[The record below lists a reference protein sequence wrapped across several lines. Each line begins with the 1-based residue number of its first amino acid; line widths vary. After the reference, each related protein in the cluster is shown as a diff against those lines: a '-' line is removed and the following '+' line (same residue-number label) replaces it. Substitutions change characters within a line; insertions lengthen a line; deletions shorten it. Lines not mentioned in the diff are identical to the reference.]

1 MAVYPQPQ
9 FKQPVKHLRENDG
22 GLILKLL
29 PYVRRHPRLLL
40 LSMGLLLPLSI
51 AGAIQP
57 LIIGQAVSL
66 LRQESAWSFLESLSL
81 EKGLQFLIILLLIT
95 IVIRLVC
102 TSSQGFLVQKLGQNI
117 TAEIREDLFAHVTSL
132 GTSFFNRTP
141 VGRLI
146 TRLTSDVEAL
156 GDVFASGAVG
166 IISDAIYILAILFT
180 MFALQAQL
188 ALMLLLMMIPI
199 TGLIMYFQGQYRK
212 ANYKSREKLS
222 ELNSMLQENIAGIN
236 VVQLFRREQFNSQLF
251 RVVNADYRQ
260 ATNKTI
266 FHDSAVSATLEWISL
281 VAIAAVLGLGGF
293 FITNDTITFGTLSA
307 FILYAQRLFDPLRQF
322 ADKFTMFQAGFTAI
336 ERITEL
342 MIEPIEI
349 KESEKN
355 IQFLDS
361 RKYHNKVGEICFDNV
376 WFGYKP
382 DEFVLKGL
390 NFTISPGEKVAL
402 VGPTGAGKSSIIRLL
417 SRLHEP
423 TKGKILIDGVDIRDI
438 SKKDLRQYI
447 GLILQESFL
456 FAGDVK
462 RNITLGED
470 YSLEQVQ
477 KAAKLTNIDRLIE
490 ELPQGYYT
498 QLRERGTNLSGG
510 QKQLLAFARVAI
522 RNPHILVLDEAT
534 ASLDVRTEALIQE
547 ALEKLLIDRTAVII
561 AHRLS
566 TIRDVDRIF
575 VLKQGEIVESGSH
588 EQLLSQDGLYRSLYE
603 LQLTLSNP

>member
-1 MAVYPQPQ
+1 MAVSPKAQ
-9 FKQPVKHLRENDG
+9 FKQPVKGLRENDG

-66 LRQESAWSFLESLSL
+66 LRQESAWSFLERLSL

-102 TSSQGFLVQKLGQNI
+102 TSSQGFIVQKLGQNI
-117 TAEIREDLFAHVTSL
+117 TAEIREDLFTHVTSL

-156 GDVFASGAVG
+156 GDVFASGAIGV
-166 IISDAIYILAILFT
+166 ISDAIYILVILFT

-188 ALMLLLMMIPI
+188 ALMLLLMMLPI
-199 TGLIMYFQGQYRK
+199 TGLIIYFQGQYRK

-236 VVQLFRREQFNSQLF
+236 VVQLFRRERFNSELF
-251 RVVNADYRQ
+251 RVINADYRQ

-307 FILYAQRLFDPLRQF
+307 FILYAQRLFNPLRQF

-342 MIEPIEI
+342 MKEPIEI
-349 KESEKN
+349 KESDKN

-361 RKYHNKVGEICFDNV
+361 RKYQDKVGEICFDNV

-390 NFTISPGEKVAL
+390 NFTISPG
-402 VGPTGAGKSSIIRLL
+402 
-417 SRLHEP
+417 
-423 TKGKILIDGVDIRDI
+423 
-438 SKKDLRQYI
+438 
-447 GLILQESFL
+447 
-456 FAGDVK
+456 
-462 RNITLGED
+462 
-470 YSLEQVQ
+470 
-477 KAAKLTNIDRLIE
+477 
-490 ELPQGYYT
+490 
-498 QLRERGTNLSGG
+498 
-510 QKQLLAFARVAI
+510 
-522 RNPHILVLDEAT
+522 
-534 ASLDVRTEALIQE
+534 
-547 ALEKLLIDRTAVII
+547 
-561 AHRLS
+561 
-566 TIRDVDRIF
+566 
-575 VLKQGEIVESGSH
+575 
-588 EQLLSQDGLYRSLYE
+588 
-603 LQLTLSNP
+603 